1 MLTRKYFLLSN
12 ATILELRNLLNK
24 VECIVKK
31 ISLKKYH
38 MLLSEEIEQ
47 LVDDVALNV
56 IKRPENTTLL
66 CVAQQELNGRIG
78 YAISHQA
85 PTEYNL
91 QVYSAIGVNENIGYL
106 ILCGTESVIAKL
118 TPELKKIG
126 LQASDKSL
134 PPDEINLVM
143 ERVLF
148 PVGGILPDMTM
159 LKFND
164 AARRG
169 MRSARHN
176 LMNRLLRA
184 VAQGREVQNYQLM
197 YYMDLVMEELNKKEH
212 ISEVKRMG
220 NELSH
225 LLPEI
230 TEELIT
236 K

>member
-12 ATILELRNLLNK
+12 ATILELRNLLNE
-24 VECIVKK
+24 VECVVKK
-31 ISLKKYH
+31 MSIKKYH

-47 LVDDVALNV
+47 LVDDVALNI

-66 CVAQQELNGRIG
+66 RVAQNELNGRIG

-91 QVYSAIGVNENIGYL
+91 QVCSAIGVNENISYL

-126 LQASDKSL
+126 LQAIDKPLSSD
-134 PPDEINLVM
+134 EVNLIM

-148 PVGGILPDMTM
+148 PVGAILPDMAM
-159 LKFND
+159 LKFHD

-184 VAQGREVQNYQLM
+184 ASQGREVQNYQLM

-212 ISEVKRMG
+212 INEVKRMG
-220 NELSH
+220 NELSR